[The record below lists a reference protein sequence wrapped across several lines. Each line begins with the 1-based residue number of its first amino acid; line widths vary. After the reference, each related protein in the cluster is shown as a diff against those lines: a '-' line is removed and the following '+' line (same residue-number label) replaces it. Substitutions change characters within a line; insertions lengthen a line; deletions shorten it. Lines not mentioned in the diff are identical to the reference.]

1 MSTTVTDTDGWK
13 IPASAHLCAR
23 CENPLEVGDD
33 VTVVLG
39 FGEEGPTRED
49 LCARCG
55 QSVGDSGEVFWR
67 HRLPESAA
75 APRVVDYALLRE
87 MFHKMLERTE
97 PVYQRLS
104 YLVGL
109 VLVRKRSLRLRG
121 FELRGGREVM
131 VVTRGAGEPELEVPA
146 PHLDAEAML
155 QTREHLK
162 RLLAAD
168 LPSDDVEGGPDD
180 LLDALPAMAE
190 VPAAADEEGEA
201 GREGAEG
208 AEGDP
213 DPEARARDEAEAEPP
228 SGDAADEEPDARLN

>member
-1 MSTTVTDTDGWK
+1 MSHPTVTDTDGWK

-39 FGEEGPTRED
+39 FGEDGPSRED
-49 LCARCG
+49 LCATCG
-55 QSVGDSGEVFWR
+55 ESVGESGAVFWR
-67 HRLPESAA
+67 HKLPESAA

-87 MFHKMLERTE
+87 MFHKMIERTE
-97 PVYQRLS
+97 PIYQRLS

-109 VLVRKRSLRLRG
+109 VLVRKRSLRLKG
-121 FELRGGREVM
+121 FELRGDREVM
-131 VVTRGAGEPELEVPA
+131 VVTRGAGEPELDVPA

-168 LPSDDVEGGPDD
+168 LPSDDVEGGPDE
-180 LLDALPAMAE
+180 LLDALPSMTVE
-190 VPAAADEEGEA
+190 VEEPADVADAGAPSEADDDEEGGEVD
-201 GREGAEG
+201 G
-208 AEGDP
+208 
-213 DPEARARDEAEAEPP
+213 
-228 SGDAADEEPDARLN
+228 AADGPDDEPDARLN